1 MRLLNS
7 ESKKQWEHN
16 YEKDFKF
23 MKSIIERMVIIGELD
38 KKLNYESDFDAQ
50 INILQEK
57 INKQKLVLEKSKDLE
72 EKINKKIEELDV
84 ENSNRKISL
93 LESLGT
99 KL

>member
-38 KKLNYESDFDAQ
+38 KKLKYESDFDAQ

-57 INKQKLVLEKSKDLE
+57 INKQKLILEKSKDLE

>member
-1 MRLLNS
+1 MQLLNS

-57 INKQKLVLEKSKDLE
+57 INKQKLILEKSKDLE

>member
-1 MRLLNS
+1 MQLLNG
-7 ESKKQWEHN
+7 ELKKQWEHN

-23 MKSIIERMVIIGELD
+23 MKSIIERIIIIGELD
-38 KKLNYESDFDAQ
+38 KKLNYESDFDNQ

-57 INKQKLVLEKSKDLE
+57 LNKQKLILEKSKELE
-72 EKINKKIEELDV
+72 EKINNKIEELDV

>member
-57 INKQKLVLEKSKDLE
+57 INKQKLILEKSKDLE
-72 EKINKKIEELDV
+72 EKINKKIEESDV

>member
-57 INKQKLVLEKSKDLE
+57 INKQKLILEKSKDLE

>member
-1 MRLLNS
+1 MQLIND

-23 MKSIIERMVIIGELD
+23 MKNIIEKIITIGELD
-38 KKLNYESDFDAQ
+38 KKLNYKNNFDEQ
-50 INILQEK
+50 MNILQEK
-57 INKQKLVLEKSKDLE
+57 INKQKMILEKSKDLE
-72 EKINKKIEELDV
+72 EKINKKIEELNI
-84 ENSNRKISL
+84 ENSNQKISL